1 MMRWRSAA
9 GRLAQRLISAMVRQ
23 QPTQYAPSSVQIPTQ
38 GEAMAGAGR
47 SFMIAA
53 VYAPDT
59 TPQSRT
65 AP

>member
-1 MMRWRSAA
+1 
-9 GRLAQRLISAMVRQ
+9 MVRQ

>member
-1 MMRWRSAA
+1 
-9 GRLAQRLISAMVRQ
+9 VRQ
-23 QPTQYAPSSVQIPTQ
+23 QPTQYGPSSVQMPTQ
-38 GEAMAGAGR
+38 GETMAGAWR

>member
-1 MMRWRSAA
+1 MMRSRSAA
-9 GRLAQRLISAMVRQ
+9 DRLAQRLISAMVRQ
-23 QPTQYAPSSVQIPTQ
+23 QPTQYGPSSVQMPTQ
-38 GEAMAGAGR
+38 GETMAGAWR